1 MIPHSSLSKRWN
13 ALSYHKVREAIAGG
27 WLRFEH
33 IPGTENPV
41 DLLTKALQWFKLKV
55 YVEPLLMWK
64 GDTAVAPSGSSNPEG
79 SDTNPGHEQTR
90 DSAGDGQNGTVRD
103 GNPLRDANA
112 NPPVGNGQSGINIP
126 IVLRGNQYAVLY
138 DKE

>member
-1 MIPHSSLSKRWN
+1 
-13 ALSYHKVREAIAGG
+13 VREAIAGG

-33 IPGTENPV
+33 IPGTENPA

-90 DSAGDGQNGTVRD
+90 DLAGNGRNGTVSE
-103 GNPLRDANA
+103 GNPSHNTNA
-112 NPPVGNGQSGINIP
+112 SPPDGNGQSGINIP